1 MGTDALDL
9 QDEKFYEDMAEV
21 IIIVVKKDDTVN
33 IKTTV
38 QDMHEL
44 QSIFSTGIM
53 MASFHDI
60 KSSGSDIDKMH

>member
-1 MGTDALDL
+1 MKDALDDA
-9 QDEKFYEDMAEV
+9 DEKFYDEMAEV
-21 IIIVVKKDDTVN
+21 IIIVVKKDDTVH

-38 QDMHEL
+38 HDMHEL

-60 KSSGSDIDKMH
+60 KSLGSDIDKLH

>member
-1 MGTDALDL
+1 MGTDALE
-9 QDEKFYEDMAEV
+9 DEKFYEDMAEV

-38 QDMHEL
+38 QDMKEL

-53 MASFHDI
+53 MASFHNI
-60 KSSGSDIDKMH
+60 KSLDPDVDKLH